1 MDDITP
7 TIPQLP
13 EDLTQDAVYSLKQV
27 AAFIGSRGDPEV
39 MKSFEKPPPLMML
52 VWMTVVLGFVLW
64 ALAEVGNYYEVTHNW
79 SHYRC
84 TPSIMPFAKFYGH
97 NLEETFNF
105 CIGES
110 VKEHAPGVV
119 APIYTVINDVMG
131 VVDEVYDKAE
141 AIEGG
146 VMGLFKGFESFLVN
160 FANSFRLVGT
170 RIRMSLVRI
179 KDIFARIYGTF
190 FAFAFA
196 GISAITFGTNLI
208 WNPLVVFLD
217 DIGCFA
223 RETQVVL
230 ENGHTVSIG
239 DIRIGDR
246 LKGGAIV
253 TSTYRFN
260 GSDTPMV
267 RIDGIHV
274 SGNHYVFKAR
284 GAVCRADQH
293 PAAIDASSL
302 SRMYCLAT
310 STHRIPVMTDKNTVL
325 EFADYEESSDPATIA
340 TAQQTAE
347 MALNGSYGLTVAD
360 YSLGLDPTLCV
371 KTSNGAWKKLSH
383 VRVNDEL
390 EGGAR
395 VFGVVKELCK
405 DICVTPAGHYISAAQ
420 LVYTNR
426 RGWVRAKHIYPAAT
440 DEPAVLY
447 HLITSDNTAFTVGNI
462 HEQLRVRDYVEFHT
476 PGVQAPYD
484 AAVLKS

>member
-52 VWMTVVLGFVLW
+52 VWMTVVLGFILW

-84 TPSIMPFAKFYGH
+84 APSIMPFAKFYGH

-110 VKEHAPGVV
+110 VKEHAPGVI
-119 APIYTVINDVMG
+119 APIYTIVNDVMG

-146 VMGLFKGFESFLVN
+146 VVGLFKGFESFLVN

-230 ENGHTVSIG
+230 ANGHTCSVG
-239 DIRIGDR
+239 DVRIGDH
-246 LKGGAIV
+246 LQGGAVV
-253 TSTYRFN
+253 TSTYRFD
-260 GSDTPMV
+260 GSHTQMV
-267 RIDGIHV
+267 RIDGVHV
-274 SGNHYVFKAR
+274 SGNHYVFKPR
-284 GAVCRADQH
+284 GAVCRADQY
-293 PAAIDASSL
+293 PTAVEAPTL
-302 SRMYCLAT
+302 TRMYCLAT

-325 EFADYEESSDPATIA
+325 EFADYEESSDPKTIA
-340 TAQQTAE
+340 AAQRAAE
-347 MALNGSYGLTVAD
+347 RALNGSYGPTVED
-360 YSLGLDPTLCV
+360 YSLGLDPTFQV
-371 KTSNGAWKKLSH
+371 KTTGGWKKLTH
-383 VRVNDEL
+383 VRINDEL
-390 EGGAR
+390 EGGSR
-395 VFGVVKELCK
+395 VFGVIREACESLCL
-405 DICVTPAGHYISAAQ
+405 TPAGHHISAAQ
-420 LVYTNR
+420 LVYSDR
-426 RGWVRAKHIYPAAT
+426 RGWVRAKHLYPASD
-440 DEPAVLY
+440 DESAVLY
-447 HLITSDNTAFTVGNI
+447 HLITTDNTPFVVKKGAEHI
-462 HEQLRVRDYVEFHT
+462 LVRDYVEFHT
-476 PGVQAPYD
+476 SGVQAPYD
-484 AAVLKS
+484 EAVLKS